1 MSFIL
6 YNKLALYLLQGVHGP
21 RPPIPHEAE
30 MHPDL
35 QHIINGNR
43 QKFMADA
50 VGPMVRLLSILP
62 SVFFFVRLKICT
74 IPNRLVKLVRGF
86 VNLCNLVLPLV
97 LRVDS
102 C

>member
-1 MSFIL
+1 METQCSSNGWHTLVSFIL

-62 SVFFFVRLKICT
+62 SVFFFCSFK
-74 IPNRLVKLVRGF
+74 
-86 VNLCNLVLPLV
+86 NLHYSQP
-97 LRVDS
+97 S
-102 C
+102 CETGARFC